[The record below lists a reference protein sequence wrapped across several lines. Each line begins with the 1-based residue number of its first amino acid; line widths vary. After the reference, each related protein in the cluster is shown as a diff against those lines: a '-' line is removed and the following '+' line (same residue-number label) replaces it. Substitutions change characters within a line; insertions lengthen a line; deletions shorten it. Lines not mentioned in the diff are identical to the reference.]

1 MSEDNMRLSHSVRFT
16 PHSIEDILKDDTGNS
31 RVAEEVSEKTERD
44 SEDTLNNKT
53 VRNDSLGY
61 EGYMRETGRHC
72 YREYGDERVSPID
85 LCKYQTS
92 RGNQTLTQYRDET
105 EEEGILRREEV
116 GVLRR
121 KKMRTTFTGR
131 QIFELE
137 KMFETKKYLNAS
149 ERTQLSR

>member
-1 MSEDNMRLSHSVRFT
+1 MSDENMRLSHSVRFT
-16 PHSIEDILKDDTGNS
+16 PHSIEDILRNVSGNN
-31 RVAEEVSEKTERD
+31 REVSEKTEID
-44 SEDTLNNKT
+44 SEDTLDNKT
-53 VRNDSLGY
+53 VRDDSRGY
-61 EGYMRETGRHC
+61 EVYMRETGRQS
-72 YREYGDERVSPID
+72 YRDYEEDRVSPIN
-85 LCKYQTS
+85 LCKYQTNRS
-92 RGNQTLTQYRDET
+92 NQTVTKYRDET

-116 GVLRR
+116 GILRG